1 KPERIAGRLLFRGP
15 SATSGYYRNPEAT
28 RELIREDGWL
38 DSGDLA
44 YIAEGELYITGRA
57 KDVIIKGGRNLHPQE
72 IEEIAGRVAG
82 VRSGCVVAFG
92 VPDEASGTE
101 RLVVTAET
109 RDLAQRDRIAR
120 EITRQI
126 SDSLGLPPDVVEI
139 LPVHSIPKTSSGKLR
154 RTETR
159 RLYLEKKLSKRQ
171 APAWMQFGKLA
182 ARGIAPRLLSSAKRN
197 LRRAAEVIYGVY
209 ALSLFG
215 VAAPLVW
222 MMLLPLRSRRFSAL
236 LVHNA
241 ARVLL
246 LLAAIR
252 VSVEGR
258 DTFAQW
264 KVNAPW
270 IFAPNHS
277 SYLDILVLLAFL
289 PAGARYVAKGEI
301 HSMPLVGTM
310 AKRCGYFAF
319 DRADPEARIAQSK
332 EIERALRRGESV
344 VIYPEGT
351 FTAARGVRPFQ
362 LGAFKAAVDTGRPIC
377 PVAVRGAR
385 ELLRDKT
392 LLPKPGR
399 ITVTFGPLVISR
411 AGTEGSNDAGQAN
424 GPREN
429 GWQEIVRLR
438 DETRTIIARGA
449 GEPLL

>member
-1 KPERIAGRLLFRGP
+1 
-15 SATSGYYRNPEAT
+15 
-28 RELIREDGWL
+28 
-38 DSGDLA
+38 
-44 YIAEGELYITGRA
+44 
-57 KDVIIKGGRNLHPQE
+57 LHPQE
-72 IEEIAGRVAG
+72 IEEIAARVAG

-101 RLVVTAET
+101 RLVVTAEA
-109 RDLAQRDRIAR
+109 RDLAQRDRIAQ

-126 SDSLGLPPDVVEI
+126 SDSLGLPPDIVEI

-159 RLYLEKKLSKRQ
+159 RLYVEGKLGKRQ
-171 APAWMQFGKLA
+171 APAWMQIGKLF
-182 ARGIAPRLLSSAKRN
+182 ARGIAPRLFSGVKKV
-197 LRRAAEVIYGVY
+197 LRRGAEVIYGAY
-209 ALSLFG
+209 ALSLFC
-215 VAAPLVW
+215 VAALLVW
-222 MMLLPLRSRRFSAL
+222 LVLLPLRSRRFSAAV
-236 LVHNA
+236 VHNA

-252 VSVEGR
+252 VSLEGR
-258 DTFAQW
+258 DTFQQW

-319 DRADPEARIAQSK
+319 DRSDPEARIAQSK
-332 EIERALRRGESV
+332 EIEHALRHGESV

-351 FTAARGVRPFQ
+351 FTAAPGVRPFQ

-399 ITVTFGPLVISR
+399 ITLALGPLVTSR
-411 AGTEGSNDAGQAN
+411 AEAHESNDAEQASGVREN
-424 GPREN
+424 ESREN
-429 GWQEIVRLR
+429 GWREIVRLR
-438 DETRTIIARGA
+438 DKTREIIARGA